1 MAKLELTEE
10 HKNFRLD
17 DYTLNRQFTYW
28 LTKSKCM
35 WDLKTA
41 NNEYNELRKSYD
53 HAIAFEKLKVMMFN
67 LGIK

>member
-1 MAKLELTEE
+1 MGKFELTEE
-10 HKNFRLD
+10 QKEFRLD
-17 DYTLNRQFTYW
+17 DFTLNRQFIYW

-41 NNEYNELRKSYD
+41 NSEYNELRKSYD
-53 HAIAFEKLKVMMFN
+53 HATAFEKLKIKIFN

>member
-1 MAKLELTEE
+1 MAKLELTDDQ
-10 HKNFRLD
+10 KNFKLD

-35 WDLKTA
+35 WNLKTTHQ
-41 NNEYNELRKSYD
+41 EYDKLREYLD

-67 LGIK
+67 LGVK